1 MTRLSLL
8 VALLFVA
15 SPAFA
20 GQAQP
25 PEPSETAPLNLPVS
39 LDKIREALLQPA
51 PEPLKGLTV
60 ADVPTFRVDITEP
73 QRFEDLLSTI
83 RFEAPGPQVAG
94 GVDAY
99 DQYRRLFPSIDNPLV
114 QPYAAFSA
122 GQVITLGAEAL
133 IEKYVVEKMAQ
144 VVGAALREQAERG
157 AREEVAR
164 ALAAATQKP

>member
-8 VALLFVA
+8 VTLLLAA

-25 PEPSETAPLNLPVS
+25 AETSETAPLNLPVS

-83 RFEAPGPQVAG
+83 KFEAPGPQVAG

-99 DQYRRLFPSIDNPLV
+99 DQY
-114 QPYAAFSA
+114 
-122 GQVITLGAEAL
+122 
-133 IEKYVVEKMAQ
+133 
-144 VVGAALREQAERG
+144 
-157 AREEVAR
+157 
-164 ALAAATQKP
+164 